1 MWKFQLALCLRWRGI
16 RTPGGVSSQGG
27 RPKMAMTLLRLKV
40 VPKLSA
46 VLASASGPQPP
57 IVPPWITVDSGTKT
71 LRILCLDLPLSQPNW
86 NMNKYIF
93 CNFIGISTYC
103 VYAPKK
109 NQPACSMYFSQTCIF
124 AFDCPRPATSTT
136 YLKADITG
144 PSRVWNAF
152 YDDKK
157 MLQKVETFVICSSIW
172 QPRDRIHHCTM
183 NNPMCLCAWL
193 LQIFKHIYV

>member
-1 MWKFQLALCLRWRGI
+1 MSKYKISRVWMFQLALCLLWQGI

-93 CNFIGISTYC
+93 CHAEFYWNKYILRLR
-103 VYAPKK
+103 PKK

-136 YLKADITG
+136 
-144 PSRVWNAF
+144 
-152 YDDKK
+152 
-157 MLQKVETFVICSSIW
+157 
-172 QPRDRIHHCTM
+172 
-183 NNPMCLCAWL
+183 
-193 LQIFKHIYV
+193 

>member
-93 CNFIGISTYC
+93 C
-103 VYAPKK
+103 YAEFYWNKYILRLRPKK
-109 NQPACSMYFSQTCIF
+109 ISQRAACIF
-124 AFDCPRPATSTT
+124 LKLVFLHSTAQGQLHPQ
-136 YLKADITG
+136 LKADITG
-144 PSRVWNAF
+144 PTRVWIAF
-152 YDDKK
+152 YDDTKK
-157 MLQKVETFVICSSIW
+157 CCRKLKLLSSVAVSGNQETGYIIVQCVCV
-172 QPRDRIHHCTM
+172 RD
-183 NNPMCLCAWL
+183 
-193 LQIFKHIYV
+193 